1 MNTQDMAI
9 RRAIAD
15 AAKKGRLDVVA
26 AITGVSV
33 KRLRQIMKP
42 GSVLSLTES
51 YALLAHLS

>member
-1 MNTQDMAI
+1 VNQDLAI

-15 AAKKGRLDVVA
+15 ADKKGKLAVVA